1 MLQADVIIIL
11 EFLEDVLTLGA
22 AVWRLGWRRAG
33 VEGGNQVLECPGDQV
48 TDVGVWPRV
57 VVGERDKRWIQE
69 KNSRSQN
76 IYTK

>member
-1 MLQADVIIIL
+1 
-11 EFLEDVLTLGA
+11 
-22 AVWRLGWRRAG
+22 VWRLGWRRAG

-48 TDVGVWPRV
+48 TDDGVWPRV